1 MGRGDSRRPSYGVEG
16 VNPRCQR
23 AVVADAPQN
32 RRFGGDIAEGDP
44 KGAQACATIQPAG
57 SIREG
62 LLLKDMITVS
72 RRQHEKSAYAAI
84 SR

>member
-16 VNPRCQR
+16 VNPRYLR

-44 KGAQACATIQPAG
+44 KGAQACAAIQPAG

-72 RRQHEKSAYAAI
+72 RRQHEKSEHAAI